1 MAIRAIITGATGMVG
16 EGVLREC
23 LLDPAVERVLVI
35 NRKPGGKSH
44 PKLTEVIHTDFT
56 NLSAIES
63 QLRDYT
69 TCFFCLGISSVGV
82 TDDYYVRTTYD
93 LTLSF
98 AQIMAR
104 LNPDMTF
111 CYVSGAGT
119 DSTERG
125 RIRWARVKG
134 KTENDLLKLPFRS
147 AYMFRPGFLKPTSD
161 LKNVKSYYRFINWL
175 FPVIKAVYPNGG
187 STLAELGRAM
197 IHVAGRG
204 YDKPVLEVP
213 DIIKLAD

>member
-1 MAIRAIITGATGMVG
+1 
-16 EGVLREC
+16 GVLREC

-197 IHVAGRG
+197 IHVAERG

>member
-1 MAIRAIITGATGMVG
+1 
-16 EGVLREC
+16 
-23 LLDPAVERVLVI
+23 VLVI

-44 PKLTEVIHTDFT
+44 PKLTEVIHADFM

-63 QLRDYT
+63 QLRGYDA
-69 TCFFCLGISSVGV
+69 CFFCLGISSVGV
-82 TDDYYVRTTYD
+82 SADDYARTTYD
-93 LTLSF
+93 LTLAF
-98 AQIMAR
+98 AQAMTR
-104 LNPDMTF
+104 LNPNMTF

-147 AYMFRPGFLKPTSD
+147 AYMFRPGFLKPTPD
-161 LKNVKSYYRFINWL
+161 LKNVKSYYGFINWL
-175 FPVIKAVYPNGG
+175 FPLLKAVYPNGG

-197 IHVAGRG
+197 IHVAERG
-204 YDKPVLEVP
+204 YDKPVLEVA
-213 DIIKLAD
+213 DIVKLAD